1 MIVKTKIPAIG
12 EIQGVVVK
20 CLTRSYARPDESIYA
35 APKERGFLQVRFTL
49 PWERESELRQRGLPT
64 FLDCVDEGRTRLVGS
79 HVEVPAEDCET
90 VTATLEELE
99 TFSSRGYQTRNSERM
114 LGDKKLNDI
123 GEKLEGIRRQ
133 LNKR

>member
-1 MIVKTKIPAIG
+1 M
-12 EIQGVVVK
+12 
-20 CLTRSYARPDESIYA
+20 
-35 APKERGFLQVRFTL
+35 
-49 PWERESELRQRGLPT
+49 
-64 FLDCVDEGRTRLVGS
+64 VGS

-99 TFSSRGYQTRNSERM
+99 TFSSRGYQTQNSERM
-114 LGDKKLNDI
+114 LGDKKLDDI

>member
-1 MIVKTKIPAIG
+1 MIVRTNFQGIG
-12 EIQGVVVK
+12 EILGLVTQCTRRFYADLDEPGSMARDRG
-20 CLTRSYARPDESIYA
+20 CLR
-35 APKERGFLQVRFTL
+35 VRFTL

-64 FLDCVDEGRTRLVGS
+64 FLDCADEGRTRLVGS

-99 TFSSRGYQTRNSERM
+99 TFSSRGYQTQNSERM
-114 LGDKKLNDI
+114 LGDKKLDDI